1 MAKNRLNLNFQL
13 ESAEDRTQFVR
24 DYLEEIDFVPT
35 EAELETISNYI
46 LWGKDQSGKNPQ
58 QRKEIEIKPW
68 TAPVCES
75 IEGLME
81 TPGFQETNFREL
93 TSVAPRIPRV
103 VFSRSKA
110 IQDAPDYLKEVYND
124 LFRQIDTLELMIN
137 YYELFAGKRKLP
149 PRESLVGKFNAEQ
162 QEYLNEQALKLSQ
175 FKYLKLRHL
184 LIELRREQYTI
195 KDNYAPKVSFQETN
209 QVEDPFDTLLIGED
223 VTVLPIGIKYK
234 NQLCSKI
241 FVDGRDPIPSDFT
254 SEDLAAVS
262 KMLWVKPTQ
271 MSFDFRNT
279 THLLAALQA
288 QPDLEDEIMKKR
300 LLSNA
305 EPFLNTLKFYESRA
319 ELTELQ
325 QKILD
330 LKLKKVSNQRVAQII
345 NETYDKS
352 YNDNYISTIFHQKII
367 PQIAEAASYHREVM
381 ESIFYPTNFKKCKD
395 CGRVLLASPRNFVR
409 QKKSND
415 GFSPRCKKCEKIKRE
430 IRNKNEGL

>member
-81 TPGFQETNFREL
+81 TPGFQET
-93 TSVAPRIPRV
+93 I
-103 VFSRSKA
+103 
-110 IQDAPDYLKEVYND
+110 KEVYND

-162 QEYLNEQALKLSQ
+162 QAYLNEQALKLSQ

-234 NQLCSKI
+234 NQLCDKI
-241 FVDGRDPIPSDFT
+241 FTDGRDPIPSDFT

-381 ESIFYPTNFKKCKD
+381 ENIFYPTNFKKCKD